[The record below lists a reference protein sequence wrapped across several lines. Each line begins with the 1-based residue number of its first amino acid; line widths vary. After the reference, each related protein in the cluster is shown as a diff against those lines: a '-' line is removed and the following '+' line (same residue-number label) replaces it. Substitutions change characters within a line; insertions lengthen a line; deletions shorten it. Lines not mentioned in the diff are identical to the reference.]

1 MLEKFLDAKPLY
13 YDKIDYTRMPRVYKK
28 IKSEFKIPKIIHLIG
43 TNGKGTTGRFL
54 ASALYSLGFK
64 TGHYTSP
71 HILNFRERIWLNGE
85 EVSDETLNSAHTQLV
100 KILTKED
107 ADSLSYFEYTTLLA
121 MWIYQDL
128 DYVVLE
134 AGLGGEH
141 DATAVFD
148 KELTLVT
155 PIDIDH
161 QAFLGST
168 VSEIART
175 KLNAV
180 QKVAILANQKH
191 EEVYEV
197 AQEISANRVVVFNR
211 VDEYIN
217 IDDMKK
223 IDDISSKLSLV
234 PYLRDNLKL
243 AISALNFF
251 NIEYEAKN
259 FINSRLFGRLSLIN
273 ENIIV
278 DVGHNTLAASS
289 ILNALKGNKYILV
302 YNSYKDKNYKE
313 ILTILKPIIS
323 HIEII
328 KISDE
333 RAEKQEVLQEIIQDL
348 GIVYK
353 IFNKLDKNKRY
364 LVFGSFSVVESFLKI
379 YRANSE

>member
-1 MLEKFLDAKPLY
+1 MLNKFLDAKPLY
-13 YDKIDYTRMPRVYKK
+13 YETIDYTRMPRVYEK
-28 IKSEFKIPKIIHLIG
+28 IKSEFKIPKIIHLVG

-54 ASALYSLGFK
+54 ASALYSLGYS

-71 HILNFRERIWLNGE
+71 HILNFNERIWLNGE
-85 EVSDETLNSAHTQLV
+85 EVSDETLDSAHIQLL
-100 KILTKED
+100 KILTQED
-107 ADSLSYFEYTTLLA
+107 ADSLSYFEYTTLLS

-134 AGLGGEH
+134 AGLGGEF

-148 KELTLVT
+148 KELSLVT
-155 PIDIDH
+155 PIDVDH
-161 QAFLGST
+161 QAFLGNT
-168 VSEIART
+168 VKEIAKT

-180 QKVAILANQKH
+180 QKVAILANQKY

-197 AQEISANRVVVFNR
+197 TQDISDKRVVVLNR
-211 VDEYIN
+211 VDDYIN
-217 IDDMKK
+217 SEDKEK
-223 IDDISSKLSLV
+223 IEVISNELLLA
-234 PYLRDNLKL
+234 PYLKDNLKL
-243 AISALNFF
+243 AISALKYFD
-251 NIEYEAKN
+251 IKYKAKN
-259 FINSRLFGRLSLIN
+259 FINSRLFGRLSYIN

-289 ILNALKGNKYILV
+289 ILNALDGNKYILI
-302 YNSYKDKNYKE
+302 YNSYRDKNYKE

-323 HIEII
+323 YIEII
-328 KISDE
+328 KINDE

-364 LVFGSFSVVESFLKI
+364 LVFGSFSVVESFL
-379 YRANSE
+379 NSCSGDF